1 MKIENRTVDEVA
13 KASRK
18 TKRTVYNHLDRIKA
32 RAGDNLEQY
41 LIVVDNI
48 QYLTPKG
55 QIEIYKSLGDTYQAN
70 KIQRLLDEDGKPQ
83 AKEDESDNQD
93 KLGNQE
99 ENQRGNDTSE
109 YIKSLRN
116 QIKGLENQLERQNQ
130 QIDRLL
136 EIVDTQSKQIALD
149 TVNKDKEK
157 KFIEAGYTTTENLQE
172 NNQNEKQE
180 NKKTFFEK
188 FKDFFK

>member
-1 MKIENRTVDEVA
+1 
-13 KASRK
+13 
-18 TKRTVYNHLDRIKA
+18 
-32 RAGDNLEQY
+32 
-41 LIVVDNI
+41 
-48 QYLTPKG
+48 
-55 QIEIYKSLGDTYQAN
+55 
-70 KIQRLLDEDGKPQ
+70 DGKPQ
-83 AKEDESDNQD
+83 AKEDESDSQD

-130 QIDRLL
+130 QIDRLS

-149 TVNKDKEK
+149 TANKDKEK
-157 KFIEAGYTTTENLQE
+157 KFIEAEYTATENLQE

-180 NKKTFFEK
+180 KKKTFFEK